1 MRRWPGWRS
10 GCSRMGSREDLLESA
25 LQRIDE
31 IELLPR
37 EAAIGLRLAAEMAV
51 GRGAHVD
58 RPVEAEMGAGAA
70 RREIEE
76 LLPEARKLVRVD
88 LAGAGSIDIDR
99 HRLRA

>member
-1 MRRWPGWRS
+1 MRRWPGLWS
-10 GCSRMGSREDLLESA
+10 GCSRMGSREGPLESA

-58 RPVEAEMGAGAA
+58 RLVEAEMGADAA

-76 LLPEARKLVRVD
+76 LLQEARKLVLVD

-99 HRLRA
+99 E